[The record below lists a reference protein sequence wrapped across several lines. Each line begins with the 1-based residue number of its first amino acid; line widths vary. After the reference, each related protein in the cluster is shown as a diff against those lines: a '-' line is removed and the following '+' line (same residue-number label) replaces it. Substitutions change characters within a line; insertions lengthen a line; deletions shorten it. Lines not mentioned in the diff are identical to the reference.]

1 MNVRTHA
8 HDRPYRRCGLA
19 ILPCQAPGTRSLSR
33 DIRCA
38 CVGWLL
44 LVTLLA
50 ASPANADYPVAPD
63 VVVFCE
69 PTLQHVVADIGA
81 LWRARTG
88 IKVRVFT
95 SPTPALLQQI
105 AHHARDDVII
115 GEGDAEA
122 DAAADQHLIKKE
134 TVERI
139 WGNHLVAAS
148 LAGGSDRADSG
159 SPAANKLAA
168 VAGKEPIAVVDPWAA
183 RAGADS
189 QKALQ
194 SLGLWQAVSAKST
207 GVIGTADA
215 AYLLAQGKVKLAIIY
230 ATDVAANP
238 AFAVVEPLPAASYPS
253 VVYWVAEAEHA
264 LSPNASKFVTFLRS
278 ADAQQRARADGLEI
292 LP

>member
-8 HDRPYRRCGLA
+8 HDRPDRRCGLA

-168 VAGKEPIAVVDPWAA
+168 VAGKNRLPSSIRGRQEPAPI
-183 RAGADS
+183 
-189 QKALQ
+189 
-194 SLGLWQAVSAKST
+194 
-207 GVIGTADA
+207 
-215 AYLLAQGKVKLAIIY
+215 VKRLC
-230 ATDVAANP
+230 N
-238 AFAVVEPLPAASYPS
+238 
-253 VVYWVAEAEHA
+253 
-264 LSPNASKFVTFLRS
+264 RS
-278 ADAQQRARADGLEI
+278 ASGKRSAPSPRASSVLRTRPI
-292 LP
+292 CWRKVR

>member
-1 MNVRTHA
+1 MQREGGMSIS
-8 HDRPYRRCGLA
+8 R
-19 ILPCQAPGTRSLSR
+19 GTRL
-33 DIRCA
+33 A
-38 CVGWLL
+38 GLG
-44 LVTLLA
+44 LLA
-50 ASPANADYPVAPD
+50 LGSLLGLASPAHADYPVAPD

-105 AHHARDDVII
+105 THHARDDVVI

-122 DAAADQHLIKKE
+122 DGAADQHLIKKE

-139 WGNHLVAAS
+139 WSNHLIAAS
-148 LAGGSDRADSG
+148 LSGESDGVKGGSPSAD
-159 SPAANKLAA
+159 KLAA
-168 VAGKEPIAVVDPWAA
+168 IAGKEPIAVVDPWAA
-183 RAGADS
+183 TAGADS

-194 SLGLWQAVSAKST
+194 SLGLWQAVSAKSI
-207 GVIGTADA
+207 GVVGTADA
-215 AYLLAQGKVKLAIIY
+215 VYLLAQGKARLAIVY
-230 ATDVAANP
+230 ATDVAADP
-238 AFAVVEPLPAASYPS
+238 AFAVLEALPTTGYPP
-253 VVYWVAEAEHA
+253 VVYWVAQTEHA
-264 LSPNASKFVTFLRS
+264 LSPNTSKFVTFMQS

>member
-1 MNVRTHA
+1 MGMLLSQVR
-8 HDRPYRRCGLA
+8 RYVVSLEVLVCPVLA
-19 ILPCQAPGTRSLSR
+19 
-33 DIRCA
+33 
-38 CVGWLL
+38 
-44 LVTLLA
+44 LLA
-50 ASPANADYPVAPD
+50 LGSLLGLASPAHADYPVAPD

-105 AHHARDDVII
+105 AHHARDDVVI

-134 TVERI
+134 TVERV
-139 WGNHLVAAS
+139 WSNHLVVAS
-148 LAGGSDRADSG
+148 LSGGSDGADGG
-159 SPAANKLAA
+159 SPSADKLAA

-183 RAGADS
+183 TAGADS

-194 SLGLWQAVSAKST
+194 SLGLWQAVSAKSM
-207 GVIGTADA
+207 GVVGTADA

-238 AFAVVEPLPAASYPS
+238 AFTVAEPLPAAGYPP
-253 VVYWVAEAEHA
+253 VVYWVAQTEHA